1 MAGIGYNNRLDEGFP
16 TMGSLERQRAW
27 ARDRAS
33 RGRYSPE
40 RSPGDVLPAIGF
52 GIYDALKER
61 GAFTPSAGPAVPF
74 GGSQAARNVVA
85 AEQQARQQKQANP
98 DARQGAISSSAGQK
112 RGVVNDYPEENYS
125 IGYQQGRMLPIST
138 ASKLLGGKRFDGVA
152 GMLQEREE
160 EIEKDLDSGRYGRAY
175 ANAMRNMRD
184 VGIALNPIYHVYNAA
199 RNNIDSGT
207 VVYRD
212 TMQSDIPYPVAQRPI
227 QVSPMRAHSSGPGTP
242 FDGNQAGRNVAAA
255 EQQATQQNEP
265 ARRRQPD
272 QGTYR
277 GGLLGVYRD
286 RWDDVKRH
294 YNDGGLLGGIGA
306 GIRNWNGAAVDT
318 ILAPYSAGLDAL
330 TSEPAKAFYRGIT
343 GKERPAPA
351 ASPTS
356 PQRQAGTTGQSPQ
369 VQQSKAAGAV
379 PSQPSQAA
387 ANAAEQAGASG
398 AKEQRQH
405 PGEARYGTYA
415 AGPTWFDV
423 EGSNGQVRV
432 GYWDVDGRRQ
442 TLVRHGTF
450 PEKSQAQPQQPRGL
464 HYVPGGWA
472 NDGYSFEGSAEDRAR
487 FFAPVSRPYNHAPR
501 SDNDTFLALQR
512 QRAMQPVEQPLPE
525 RPEFPPDR
533 RMGWHT
539 KLAKYQADMDA
550 YNRQMANIAGYRQ
563 AMDVAAL
570 QQMPKPA
577 DPVEQA
583 RLERALAL
591 QERQAAQQAAYQQAQ
606 LDQRDREMVQNYLNS
621 MPERQVQAA
630 RLGYQA
636 MTNQAASDLL
646 DAYRSGDQARIARA
660 GAVWNALNNTS
671 EKKGNEDKWEI
682 HKVTDENG
690 NERMVRVR
698 GNGNAENV
706 SINSLDAQV
715 TEAKQALLKD
725 IGRYDQNNPEVKK
738 LVAAVKSAE
747 TLEEVRAVQEGMK
760 SIGK

>member
-1 MAGIGYNNRLDEGFP
+1 MAGYGYRRIPSYGAFP
-16 TMGSLERQRAW
+16 GDGTVEERRAW
-27 ARDRAS
+27 AEKTAALPKVTPEMVMGSVSGLDGYNPRIAAAS
-33 RGRYSPE
+33 VRSYFNPLLSP
-40 RSPGDVLPAIGF
+40 S
-52 GIYDALKER
+52 
-61 GAFTPSAGPAVPF
+61 SGPETPF
-74 GGSQAARNVVA
+74 GGSQA
-85 AEQQARQQKQANP
+85 
-98 DARQGAISSSAGQK
+98 D
-112 RGVVNDYPEENYS
+112 
-125 IGYQQGRMLPIST
+125 
-138 ASKLLGGKRFDGVA
+138 
-152 GMLQEREE
+152 
-160 EIEKDLDSGRYGRAY
+160 
-175 ANAMRNMRD
+175 
-184 VGIALNPIYHVYNAA
+184 
-199 RNNIDSGT
+199 
-207 VVYRD
+207 
-212 TMQSDIPYPVAQRPI
+212 
-227 QVSPMRAHSSGPGTP
+227 
-242 FDGNQAGRNVAAA
+242 RNVAPA
-255 EQQATQQNEP
+255 QQATQQDEQ
-265 ARRRQPD
+265 ARRQPD

-294 YNDGGLLGGIGA
+294 YNDDGLLGGIGS
-306 GIRNWNGAAVDT
+306 GMRNLGGGVLDT
-318 ILAPYSAGLDAL
+318 FTAPYSAGLDAL

-369 VQQSKAAGAV
+369 VQQSKAAGAA
-379 PSQPSQAA
+379 PSQPNQAA
-387 ANAAEQAGASG
+387 ANAADQARASG

-423 EGSNGQVRV
+423 EGSNGKVRV

-487 FFAPVSRPYNHAPR
+487 FFAPVSGPGRAPR
-501 SDNDTFLALQR
+501 SDNDTFLMLQR
-512 QRAMQPVEQPLPE
+512 QKAMQPVEQPLPE
-525 RPEFPPDR
+525 RPEFPADR

-570 QQMPKPA
+570 QQMPKPT

-606 LDQRDREMVQNYLNS
+606 LDQRDREIVQNYLNN

-630 RLGYQA
+630 KLGYQA

-671 EKKGNEDKWEI
+671 EKKGNADKRE
-682 HKVTDENG
+682 VREFEDENG
-690 NERMVRVR
+690 DKVPVLVDLNTGEAKR
-698 GNGNAENV
+698 
-706 SINSLDAQV
+706 INIDGLDARV
-715 TEAKQALLKD
+715 KEAKQALLKD

-738 LVAAVKSAE
+738 LVAALESAR

>member
-1 MAGIGYNNRLDEGFP
+1 MAGYGYRRIPSYGAFPGDGTAEERRVWAEKTAALPKVTPEMVMGSVSGLDGYNPRI
-16 TMGSLERQRAW
+16 A
-27 ARDRAS
+27 AAS
-33 RGRYSPE
+33 VRSYFNPLLSP
-40 RSPGDVLPAIGF
+40 S
-52 GIYDALKER
+52 
-61 GAFTPSAGPAVPF
+61 SGPETPF
-74 GGSQAARNVVA
+74 GGSQA
-85 AEQQARQQKQANP
+85 
-98 DARQGAISSSAGQK
+98 D
-112 RGVVNDYPEENYS
+112 
-125 IGYQQGRMLPIST
+125 
-138 ASKLLGGKRFDGVA
+138 
-152 GMLQEREE
+152 
-160 EIEKDLDSGRYGRAY
+160 
-175 ANAMRNMRD
+175 
-184 VGIALNPIYHVYNAA
+184 
-199 RNNIDSGT
+199 
-207 VVYRD
+207 
-212 TMQSDIPYPVAQRPI
+212 
-227 QVSPMRAHSSGPGTP
+227 
-242 FDGNQAGRNVAAA
+242 RNVAPA
-255 EQQATQQNEP
+255 QQATQQDEQ
-265 ARRRQPD
+265 ARRQPD

-387 ANAAEQAGASG
+387 ANATEQARAAG

-405 PGEARYGTYA
+405 PGAANYGTYA
-415 AGPTWFDV
+415 KPTWFDV
-423 EGSNGQVRV
+423 EGSNGKVRV
-432 GYWDVDGRRQ
+432 GYWDVDGTRQ

-525 RPEFPPDR
+525 RPEFPTDR

-570 QQMPKPA
+570 QQMPKPT

-591 QERQAAQQAAYQQAQ
+591 QEQQAAQQAAYNQARLGQQNQQFAYQREQDAIKNAMGLPALQQARLGAIQ
-606 LDQRDREMVQNYLNS
+606 AEDVAELRREYA
-621 MPERQVQAA
+621 QAA
-630 RLGYQA
+630 RRGDKATMAQLESIIKMYGGGSDENSRKKDSPQFIPGKMNDDGSITPDRIFDPETMGVFMVPQQQA
-636 MTNQAASDLL
+636 WSPDELNEAADNRKVIQAAID
-646 DAYRSGDQARIARA
+646 RTG
-660 GAVWNALNNTS
+660 G
-671 EKKGNEDKWEI
+671 K
-682 HKVTDENG
+682 
-690 NERMVRVR
+690 
-698 GNGNAENV
+698 
-706 SINSLDAQV
+706 
-715 TEAKQALLKD
+715 
-725 IGRYDQNNPEVKK
+725 
-738 LVAAVKSAE
+738 VAAELASA
-747 TLEEVRAVQEGMK
+747 LRATNGDPRKLRELRARVDQSQE
-760 SIGK
+760 